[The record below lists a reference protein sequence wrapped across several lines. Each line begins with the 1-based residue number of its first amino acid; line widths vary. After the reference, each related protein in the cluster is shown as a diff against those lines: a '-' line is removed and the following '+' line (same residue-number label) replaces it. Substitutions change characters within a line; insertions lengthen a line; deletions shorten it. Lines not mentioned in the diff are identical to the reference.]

1 MNTPLPR
8 REFLRRTSA
17 VTGAALLGTLSP
29 PTATFAATPAPA
41 RPFGLGFSL
50 YGMKSLPVADAL
62 KACASIGYDNVEF
75 ALMPGYPTDPKLLSA
90 ADRKQIATTLADL
103 GLRLSALMEN
113 ISPLAADADHKK
125 NLERLAVAAVLGH
138 DLSPNAPP
146 VIETVL
152 GGQPAQWDAVRA
164 QMAERLRAWGDV
176 AAAHKT
182 IIAVKPHVGGALHTP
197 EGALWLVREVNHPA
211 IKLTYDFSHYELRGY
226 SLAPTWKDLAPHAAF
241 IHVKDSEGTAAKFKF
256 LLPGEG
262 RIDYA
267 NYAALVQAAGY
278 RGPVAVEVSGLIFNQ
293 KGYDPIAA
301 AKKSYA
307 ALAPHV
313 QRKKE

>member
-17 VTGAALLGTLSP
+17 TAGAALLGTLSP
-29 PTATFAATPAPA
+29 PTAAFAATPAPA
-41 RPFGLGFSL
+41 LSFGIGFSL
-50 YGMKSLPVADAL
+50 YGMKTLPVADAL

-90 ADRKQIATTLADL
+90 ADRKQIASTLAEL

-125 NLERLAVAAVLGH
+125 NLERLAAAAVLGH
-138 DLSPNAPP
+138 DLSPNEQP

-278 RGPVAVEVSGLIFNQ
+278 RGPVVVEVSGLIFNQ

-307 ALAPHV
+307 ALAPHF
-313 QRKKE
+313 QRKKV

>member
-17 VTGAALLGTLSP
+17 TVGAAFLGTLSP
-29 PTATFAATPAPA
+29 PTATFAAAPA

-90 ADRKQIATTLADL
+90 ADRKQIASTLAEL

-125 NLERLAVAAVLGH
+125 NLERLAAAAVLGH
-138 DLSPNAPP
+138 DLSPNEQP

-278 RGPVAVEVSGLIFNQ
+278 RGPVVVEVSGLIFNQ

-307 ALAPHV
+307 ALAPHF
-313 QRKKE
+313 QRKKD

>member
-1 MNTPLPR
+1 MNPPLPR

-17 VTGAALLGTLSP
+17 AAGAALLGTLSP
-29 PTATFAATPAPA
+29 PSAAFAATPAPA

-50 YGMKSLPVADAL
+50 YGMKTLPVADAL
-62 KACASIGYDNVEF
+62 KACAIIGYDNVEF
-75 ALMPGYPTDPKLLSA
+75 ALMPGYPTEPKLLSA
-90 ADRKQIATTLADL
+90 ADRKQIATTLDGL
-103 GLRLSALMEN
+103 DLRLSALMEN

-125 NLERLAVAAVLGH
+125 NLDRLAAAADLGH
-138 DLSPNAPP
+138 DVSPNEQP

-226 SLAPTWKDLAPHAAF
+226 ALAPTWKDLAPHAAF

-278 RGPVAVEVSGLIFNQ
+278 RGPVVVEVSGLIFNQ

-307 ALAPHV
+307 ALAPHF